1 MGHRVEAEFT
11 RMIDGKPYKVQRIPT
26 GYGGRAISKS
36 AFGGRKGARKGGSIG
51 NKESVVERGAS
62 LK

>member
-1 MGHRVEAEFT
+1 MAHHVESEGT
-11 RMIDGKPYKVQRIPT
+11 RTVDGKVYKVQRIPT

-51 NKESVVERGAS
+51 MRESVVERGVN
-62 LK
+62 